1 MWGAYVLMKPPGSKH
16 GKFGY
21 VAPMN
26 HFHFDGL
33 PFQVPFE
40 GMNEQGFRVILRSD
54 FLFGPKVGGR
64 WYSQNCHV
72 NSCGKWMIHYEIWG
86 FPKPIFPICHSGL
99 LVNPPWQTRLDQ
111 GLTVS
116 AHYLAQAVY
125 EAPTDQDEPLSALEV
140 VPRLLANCSCVEDVI
155 KLLESVKV
163 VAPKLL
169 VVGFDLY
176 VFCFK
181 LYNYI
186 QCMYIYI

>member
-1 MWGAYVLMKPPGSKH
+1 MGSLATWPLWTTSISTACPSKFPSKGWTSRVSEWFWG
-16 GKFGY
+16 
-21 VAPMN
+21 
-26 HFHFDGL
+26 
-33 PFQVPFE
+33 
-40 GMNEQGFRVILRSD
+40 VIFYL
-54 FLFGPKVGGR
+54 GPTVGGR

-72 NSCGKWMIHYEIWG
+72 NNCGKWMIHHEIWG

-181 LYNYI
+181 LTIYSVYV
-186 QCMYIYI
+186 YIYI